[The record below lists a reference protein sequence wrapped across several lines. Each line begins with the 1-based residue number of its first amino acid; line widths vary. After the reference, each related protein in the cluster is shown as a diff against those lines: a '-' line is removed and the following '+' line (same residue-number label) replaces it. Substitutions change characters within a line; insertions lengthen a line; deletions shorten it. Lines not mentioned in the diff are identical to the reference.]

1 MKQTAT
7 TTTIGALAKNAGV
20 GIETVRFYE
29 RKGLL
34 PKPARLDSGYRF
46 YTEQDAKRIRF
57 IKRAQELGFTLREV
71 KELLGLRVNA
81 KAKCEHVK
89 ERTDHKIV
97 EIDGKIKDL
106 RRMLRSLKV
115 LSEACGCGS
124 ASTTECPILDCFET
138 GGRCK

>member
-1 MKQTAT
+1 MKQTA
-7 TTTIGALAKNAGV
+7 TTIGALAKKAGV

-34 PKPARLDSGYRF
+34 PKPARLASGYRQ
-46 YTEQDAKRIRF
+46 YTDQDAKRIRF

-71 KELLGLRVNA
+71 KDLLGLRVNA
-81 KAKCEHVK
+81 KAKCEDVK
-89 ERTDHKIV
+89 GRTDHKIV
-97 EIDGKIKDL
+97 EIEGKIKDL
-106 RRMLRSLKV
+106 KRMLRSLKE
-115 LSEACGCGS
+115 LSDACGCGN